1 MECRAKGALV
11 AAGRKSPVTDYR
23 NFFHGTVADSCMRQ
37 WLSLDDPPAGWM
49 AAHVDEIFDHSEV
62 EVRET
67 GDGVVKWRDSQDK
80 AKLRAWCKDLVTRL
94 EPILNELVIPY
105 EYEVA
110 ARFKVPID
118 IPGLDG
124 VPRQILLTGEMDLLT
139 WWPGKVPLAIW
150 DLKATEDTS
159 YWRKVTG
166 QLTFYQ
172 IAVWGMTGQW
182 PEVCGLIQPMCPDQ
196 TPRFYFGAEER
207 RQMFVTICN
216 VAAEIWS
223 KNLPPKSDSAGCDR
237 CPVKQACPKFAHG
250 RGRVPAA
257 T

>member
-1 MECRAKGALV
+1 
-11 AAGRKSPVTDYR
+11 
-23 NFFHGTVADSCMRQ
+23 MRQ
-37 WLSLDDPPAGWM
+37 WLALDEPPPGWM
-49 AAHVDEIFDHSEV
+49 AAHIDEIFDHAEV

-67 GDGVVKWRDSQDK
+67 GDGVVKWRDSQDR

-94 EPILNELVIPY
+94 EPILYELVIPY

-110 ARFKVPID
+110 ARFKVPLT

-124 VPRQILLTGEMDLLT
+124 APRKILLTGEMDLLT
-139 WWPGKVPLAIW
+139 WRPARVPRAIW

-159 YWRKVTG
+159 YWRKVAG
-166 QLTFYQ
+166 QITFYE

-182 PEVCGLIQPMCPDQ
+182 PEVSGLIQPMCPEQ
-196 TPRFYFGAEER
+196 VPRFSFGAEER

-216 VAAEIWS
+216 VAADIWS
-223 KNLPPKSDSAGCDR
+223 KNLPPKADPAGCDR

-250 RGRVPAA
+250 RGRMPSVA
-257 T
+257 